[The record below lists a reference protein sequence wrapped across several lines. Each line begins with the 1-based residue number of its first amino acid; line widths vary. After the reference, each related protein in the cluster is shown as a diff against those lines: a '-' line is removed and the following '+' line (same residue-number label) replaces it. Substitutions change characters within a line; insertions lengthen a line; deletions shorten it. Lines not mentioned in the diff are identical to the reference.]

1 MKDPANRKRRPP
13 SARSNHTFPDTLGKC
28 PIVVR
33 SLVCVGG
40 TRPGRRYWK
49 RGSPRGSRPPAVTP
63 PYFGPITLHTLF
75 PMLAAAFVR
84 RGLR

>member
-1 MKDPANRKRRPP
+1 MKNPANKKRRPP
-13 SARSNHTFPDTLGKC
+13 SARRNHTFPDSLGKAV
-28 PIVVR
+28 IEVR

-49 RGSPRGSRPPAVTP
+49 RGSPRGIRPSVAPP
-63 PYFGPITLHTLF
+63 PYFGPLTLHTLF
-75 PMLAAAFVR
+75 PMLAAALIR